1 MVHICYLC
9 KMKKVLFVVALSLFL
24 SSCSDDVVFNNPS
37 VQGLMNNVF
46 WRALQSKATLS
57 KDGTIVVEAVT
68 LKETLTLHLS
78 STQVKT
84 YVLDTNAID
93 YVSYT
98 SRETTPVTTLSTQSR
113 KGTGKITIT
122 EYDAIKKTISGTFT
136 FVIPYVSTD
145 TQESKEFYFSQGVFY
160 KVPVSPEVVTLV
172 K

>member
-1 MVHICYLC
+1 
-9 KMKKVLFVVALSLFL
+9 MKKVLFVLVLSLFM

-57 KDGTIVVEAVT
+57 KDGTIAIEAVT

-84 YVLDTNAID
+84 YVLDNNTID

-98 SRETTPVTTLSTQSR
+98 SRETTPTTILSTR
-113 KGTGKITIT
+113 YGKGTGKITIT
-122 EYDAIKKTISGTFT
+122 EYDVIKNTISGTFT
-136 FVIPYVSTD
+136 FVIPFIATD

-160 KVPVSPEVVTLV
+160 KVPVAPEVVTLI

>member
-1 MVHICYLC
+1 
-9 KMKKVLFVVALSLFL
+9 MKKTLFIIILSLFM
-24 SSCSDDVVFNNPS
+24 SSCSDEVVFNTPS
-37 VQGLMNNVF
+37 VQGLMNTIF
-46 WRALQSKATLS
+46 WRALQSKATLY
-57 KDGTIVVEAVT
+57 KDGTIAIEAVT

-84 YVLDTNAID
+84 YVLDNNTID

-98 SRETTPVTTLSTQSR
+98 SRETTPTTTLSSQDG

-122 EYDAIKKTISGTFT
+122 EYDAIKNTISGTFSV
-136 FVIPYVSTD
+136 VIPYVATD

-160 KVPVSPEVVTLV
+160 KVLVAPEVVTLI